1 MGLQITGT
9 VLGKLVH
16 GCWLQEERNG
26 NKPLRTHQPNKNN
39 YSHCTIGECSTHH
52 HRNQDKLVQWPLTLA
67 TTDLAIFLVSHS
79 KEVTAHLG
87 REAEVSHKAHRSTAA
102 HQI

>member
-1 MGLQITGT
+1 MLSYITCHH
-9 VLGKLVH
+9 GK
-16 GCWLQEERNG
+16 GDN
-26 NKPLRTHQPNKNN
+26 P
-39 YSHCTIGECSTHH
+39 
-52 HRNQDKLVQWPLTLA
+52 VQWPPILA
-67 TTDLAIFLVSHS
+67 TADWAILLVSHS